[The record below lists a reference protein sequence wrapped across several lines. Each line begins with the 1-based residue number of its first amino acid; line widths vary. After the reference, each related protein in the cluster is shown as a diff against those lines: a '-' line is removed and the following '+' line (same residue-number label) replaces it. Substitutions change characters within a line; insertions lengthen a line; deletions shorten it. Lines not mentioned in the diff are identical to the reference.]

1 MYYLK
6 KDILLQEYILLD
18 DYKDEQREI
27 SLFKDDIVE
36 ILDISKPEK
45 WLVRSKYKNLNQVC
59 YIPPI
64 LLEHVEKGAT
74 ELMDMEYQ
82 KRFSRVRKQNSSES
96 NKKSEVNDNMNNNKQ
111 ATTASTNDINTI
123 YTKFAKFPNANKED
137 NLPTDSEQQQQ
148 SNFNHNNENNLESN
162 TQTTIEHNFIT
173 DKTGKYFFKN
183 ISFFL
188 RVVCQQVEAKVS

>member
-1 MYYLK
+1 M
-6 KDILLQEYILLD
+6 QEYILLD

-45 WLVRSKYKNLNQVC
+45 WLVRSKYKHLNQVC
-59 YIPPI
+59 YIPPN

-96 NKKSEVNDNMNNNKQ
+96 NKKSEVIDNKQ

-148 SNFNHNNENNLESN
+148 SNFNNNNNENNSESN

-183 ISFFL
+183 ISFNL
-188 RVVCQQVEAKVS
+188 E

>member
-1 MYYLK
+1 MNE
-6 KDILLQEYILLD
+6 IQAMFSAAQHPSNPMAQTQANESIPAHPSQQHLQGQHID
-18 DYKDEQREI
+18 VNA
-27 SLFKDDIVE
+27 LFGSVP
-36 ILDISKPEK
+36 SAVGP
-45 WLVRSKYKNLNQVC
+45 
-59 YIPPI
+59 
-64 LLEHVEKGAT
+64 G
-74 ELMDMEYQ
+74 
-82 KRFSRVRKQNSSES
+82 FSQQNSSES
-96 NKKSEVNDNMNNNKQ
+96 NKKSEVIDNKQ

-148 SNFNHNNENNLESN
+148 SNFNNNNNENNSESN

-188 RVVCQQVEAKVS
+188 E